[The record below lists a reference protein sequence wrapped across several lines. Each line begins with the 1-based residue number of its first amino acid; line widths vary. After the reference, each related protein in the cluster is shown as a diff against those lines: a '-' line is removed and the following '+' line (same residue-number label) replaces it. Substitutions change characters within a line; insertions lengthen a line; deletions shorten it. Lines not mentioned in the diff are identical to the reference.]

1 MNEYYILIIPALIM
15 GTFSRVTMMKS
26 DYRQY
31 PTYPKGY
38 LAHFTLGFIAAGL
51 GAIALPALIEKEFSA
66 ITFLALGAQHFRDVR
81 GMERQSLDNIE
92 ITEMVPRGTAY
103 IEDIAKTF
111 EARNYMAIITAL
123 VTSVIV
129 YIAIVFSIQSYI
141 AVFIG
146 VLGGLGTHF
155 FIKNLIR
162 GKEIGDIA
170 EVKEAEISFDGPMLK
185 INGVFIMNVG
195 FEESRNIF
203 LKKGLAVEIIPKD
216 DNAIAYLSNI
226 GQRQAIQHNAAN
238 QLGIRKDVDEPD
250 FTPIA
255 RRNSDNGNI
264 VMGIVLMRPNIN
276 ALIDVVKKTPLLESS
291 KQKPLDS
298 ITNLKYRENK
308 I

>member
-1 MNEYYILIIPALIM
+1 MNEYFILIIPALIM
-15 GTFSRVTMMKS
+15 GILSRVTMMKS

-81 GMERQSLDNIE
+81 SLERESLDNIE
-92 ITEMVPRGTAY
+92 VTEMIPRGTAY
-103 IEDIAKTF
+103 IEDISKTF
-111 EARNYMAIITAL
+111 EARNYMAIITSL
-123 VTSVIV
+123 VTSIAIYMALTLKVQE
-129 YIAIVFSIQSYI
+129 YIAIFVGIL
-141 AVFIG
+141 V
-146 VLGGLGTHF
+146 GLATHF
-155 FIKNLIR
+155 FIKNLIH

-170 EVKEAEISFDGPMLK
+170 EVKEAEITFDGPMLK

-195 FEESRNIF
+195 FEQSREIF
-203 LKKGLAVEIIPKD
+203 LKQGLAVEIIPKD
-216 DNAIAYLSNI
+216 DNGVAYLSNL

-298 ITNLKYRENK
+298 VINLKYRKE
-308 I
+308 